1 MFASLSSL
9 LLPESIVDFRSLSR
23 PRECDRSR
31 RWRGEGERRR
41 RYSMPAVVEADEARE
56 VDGCWSLLSS
66 GGRVLEWE
74 AVLASFLGGCSII
87 GS

>member
-1 MFASLSSL
+1 
-9 LLPESIVDFRSLSR
+9 
-23 PRECDRSR
+23 
-31 RWRGEGERRR
+31 
-41 RYSMPAVVEADEARE
+41 MPAVVEADEARE